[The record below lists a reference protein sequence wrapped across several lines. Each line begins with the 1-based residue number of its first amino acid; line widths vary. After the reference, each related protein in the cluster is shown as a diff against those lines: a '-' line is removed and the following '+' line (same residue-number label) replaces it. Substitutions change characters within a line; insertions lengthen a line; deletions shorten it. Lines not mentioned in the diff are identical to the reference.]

1 MATEAR
7 LPTFLIIGAQ
17 KSATRWLRS
26 NLGEHPDVFTAS
38 SELAFF
44 NDIKRFTELGP
55 AGYAALFG
63 AADEKALVGEATPG
77 YMIWRHRPA
86 VVAERIEQVVPAVS
100 LIAILRN
107 PVDRAQSALVHHIHG
122 GQVPAG
128 TRLVDAV
135 RSIAPERDRLG
146 LISGGW
152 YAESLE
158 PYRDRFGSRVLV
170 LLNDDAV
177 SDPGRVYSDALRHI
191 GARVDAVPAHL
202 GEKRFSREAKGQAEV
217 APALRPE
224 DRIELWEYFRSDVE
238 RLEEMFG
245 LDLGRW
251 RPGGAT
257 GPAPGSTA

>member
-26 NLGEHPDVFTAS
+26 NLGEHPDVYTAA

-44 NDIKRFTELGP
+44 NDIKRFSDLGP
-55 AGYAALFG
+55 PGYAALFG
-63 AADEKALVGEATPG
+63 DADGKAVIGEATPG

-86 VVAERIEQVVPAVS
+86 VVAERIEQILPDVV

-122 GQVPAG
+122 GQLPAG

-135 RSIAPERDRLG
+135 RSVPPDRDRLG

-158 PYRDRFGSRVLV
+158 PYRDRFGSRLLV

-177 SDPGRVYSDALRHI
+177 SDPARVYSDALRHI
-191 GARVDAVPAHL
+191 GARVDAVPPHL

-224 DRIELWEYFRSDVE
+224 DRDELWVHFRDDVA
-238 RLEEMFG
+238 RLEEMFAI
-245 LDLGRW
+245 DLGRW
-251 RPGGAT
+251 RPGAAT
-257 GPAPGSTA
+257 GGAPGSTA